1 MVTDS
6 RHGLNIMLNESCSH
20 PVTTNETETIL
31 CWMGF
36 LGLSSSVVCATSAV
50 LVFVFKLH
58 LYFVH
63 RLALYQVLAA
73 FFYGLALTFE
83 LVFLVPDVRNDDGK
97 KRWLWATVSFL
108 FLYFSWVKLLFTA
121 WLVVHLF
128 SQVVFYKDPQKDHKS
143 YEVLCVIISIMA
155 PLLFTWIPFLCA
167 GAWCETSWKSDNCT
181 DNKSIPGVIILWH
194 GPAMICSIVESIAI
208 FVIVLRLLFCYRPV
222 QDESAASLQ
231 PKRYNALKELL
242 PLLVYPILFGVLL
255 IPPLIN
261 SGIIGTADTNQ
272 LNIKAAILA
281 SSISAILQPFLAGLT
296 LLIHVVVLKVHS
308 CRRTELQIS
317 TNYTYPNAWV
327 FATANKLTPYTC
339 SSEYEEVD

>member
-1 MVTDS
+1 MVS
-6 RHGLNIMLNESCSH
+6 RSH
-20 PVTTNETETIL
+20 LTE
-31 CWMGF
+31 
-36 LGLSSSVVCATSAV
+36 
-50 LVFVFKLH
+50 
-58 LYFVH
+58 
-63 RLALYQVLAA
+63 LA
-73 FFYGLALTFE
+73 
-83 LVFLVPDVRNDDGK
+83 VFLVPDVQNDYEK
-97 KRWLWATVSFL
+97 NRWLWATVSFL

-128 SQVVFYKDPQKDHKS
+128 SQVVFYKDPQKDHKC

-155 PLLFTWIPFLCA
+155 PLLFTWIPFICGDSA
-167 GAWCETSWKSDNCT
+167 VAAWCSSIETSWKPDNCI
-181 DNKSIPGVIILWH
+181 DNTSIPGVIIVWH

-208 FVIVLRLLFCYRPV
+208 FVIVLRLLFCYRPGDV
-222 QDESAASLQ
+222 QEVSGTKE
-231 PKRYNALKELL
+231 KRHNALKELL

-281 SSISAILQPFLAGLT
+281 SSISAILQPFLAGST

-317 TNYTYPNAWV
+317 TNYTYP
-327 FATANKLTPYTC
+327 
-339 SSEYEEVD
+339 S